1 MNKTMKNYA
10 MALML
15 GMGFAGV
22 NTAVHA
28 ADDVSVY
35 ADIGG
40 FSQYI
45 FRGVAQGGGTAS
57 LQGDVGVEHESG
69 VSANIWFATGVSGAA
84 GTGKETEFDF
94 TVDYSGEVEGI
105 GYSVGYIAYVYTD
118 STLDVNEFYLGAS
131 MGIASATVYISDTYN
146 YIEAAAGDTVADMFD
161 ASIAVG
167 VFSPDVGTSTT
178 HITLGASKDF
188 DMGSYTLS
196 PSLTIGSVTDL
207 DTEVALGVNASF

>member
-1 MNKTMKNYA
+1 MKKTMKNYA

-22 NTAVHA
+22 NTAAHA

-45 FRGVAQGGGTAS
+45 WRAAAQGDGRAS
-57 LQGDVGVEHESG
+57 LQGDVGVEHASG
-69 VSANIWFATGVSGAA
+69 VSANIWFATGV
-84 GTGKETEFDF
+84 GTDETEYDI
-94 TVDYSGEVEGI
+94 TLDYSGEAGDI
-105 GYSVGYIAYVYTD
+105 GYSVGFIAFKFVKD
-118 STLDVNEFYLGAS
+118 SGLDANEFYVGAS
-131 MGIASATVYISDTYN
+131 FDIASLTAYIGDGYN
-146 YIEAAAGDTVADMFD
+146 YIEAGVGATVADMFD
-161 ASIAVG
+161 ASAAVG
-167 VFSPDVGTSTT
+167 INSPDTGTSTT